1 LLASLSPETTG
12 VNFQVSDPVSELPIT
27 ELIGNSDAADV
38 VVVQLHRDRIDE
50 LEQTL
55 SVLENVGR
63 SLAGVVLRN

>member
-1 LLASLSPETTG
+1 
-12 VNFQVSDPVSELPIT
+12 
-27 ELIGNSDAADV
+27 LIGNSDAADV

>member
-1 LLASLSPETTG
+1 LLASLAGETTG
-12 VNFQVSDPVSELPIT
+12 IHFGVAGPVSELPIA

-50 LEQTL
+50 LEQTI

-63 SLAGVVLRN
+63 YPAGVVLRN